1 MTGTIIDNIITC
13 TVSFRQ
19 ITELE
24 SSSLS
29 PEEIVKQKESI
40 IQQRVRKYRYIILH
54 DLYLYIM
61 LCNLY

>member
-1 MTGTIIDNIITC
+1 MIGTIIDNIITC

-24 SSSLS
+24 SSSSLS

-40 IQQRVRKYRYIILH
+40 IQQHVRKH
-54 DLYLYIM
+54 
-61 LCNLY
+61 